1 MFKKRCYLCGGK
13 VSGGRCVDC
22 GLREKKTEKKT
33 YRLNYSATEKRIKNR
48 ASVESLQDKKEVQKV
63 QKPKKE
69 EKDRVSQMK
78 TPAPA
83 RRNKRRFGTLGFI
96 ISIILVVLGAIGSYT
111 KEKYE
116 TVTTESEAYV
126 PYEYTAHELSDE
138 GEVFEIIL
146 EPGQYKTGVHIPEGR
161 YVVYLEEGRGNAL
174 VDDYE
179 NSIYMWQSFGDEEEY
194 DEVLEWGDVR
204 LYQGSIF
211 EVSGNVRLRL
221 YTENAQSGMLSSI
234 ENPLTEEVLLR
245 KGETVIAGEDFPEG
259 VYDFQA
265 ISDWTTISYR
275 IPLYTDYEDEEL
287 NFLNETEWVSS
298 NDLDFV
304 YRNVVLPAGTAVC
317 AQDADGMLVPS
328 QVVETEDYDSYYDI
342 YRY

>member
-96 ISIILVVLGAIGSYT
+96 ISIILVVLGVIGSYT